1 MALLRPEWA
10 LILYSVQNP
19 CEGFALV
26 RGLARSH
33 RATAAPESGAIPV
46 GAGKPAKGR
55 KAAPAYQFLEPAP

>member
-26 RGLARSH
+26 RGRARSH
-33 RATAAPESGAIPV
+33 KGRAALRHCAIPV
-46 GAGKPAKGR
+46 GAGLPAKGR
-55 KAAPAYQFLEPAP
+55 KAAPAHQFLEPAP